1 MSRRE
6 VFDRVKRAT
15 VAVAAMNNREAKQPF
30 TIVGSGFCIDPLG
43 LVVTCRHVV
52 EALMEKTVEQQIAEI
67 SPEERGKPIQ
77 KSGPF
82 QVITPFA
89 VFYDT
94 KASAENLFVF
104 PSRVGNVV
112 AKTDFDLAM
121 LRLFPHG
128 AFPSG
133 YPALEIEDY
142 EVVAEGDEVG
152 TCGFPLGNYLY
163 EQLGTVTSSFTTGI
177 LSSIIPSPGASKE
190 LVNGFQLSLT
200 ATHGNSGGPVFSLAS
215 GKVFGVL
222 QRGVQDTSGGLL
234 AGITKAEPIYPLTV
248 FDLIDRL
255 KKTPPGTL
263 VQWYSG

>member
-1 MSRRE
+1 MGRRE
-6 VFDRVKRAT
+6 IFDRVKRAT
-15 VAVAAMNNREAKQPF
+15 VAVAAINRREAKHPF
-30 TIVGSGFCIDPLG
+30 TIVGSGFCIDPFG

-52 EALMEKTVEQQIAEI
+52 EALMEKTAEQQIAEVP
-67 SPEERGKPIQ
+67 PEEKGKPIQ
-77 KSGPF
+77 KLGPV
-82 QVITPFA
+82 QAIMPFA

-104 PSRVGNVV
+104 PSQVDNIV
-112 AKTDFDLAM
+112 ATTDFDLAM
-121 LRLFPHG
+121 LRLLPHT

-152 TCGFPLGNYLY
+152 TCGFPLGNYLH
-163 EQLGTVTSSFTTGI
+163 EQLGTVTSSFTTGV
-177 LSSIIPSPGASKE
+177 LSSIIPSSGVRKE
-190 LVNGFQLSLT
+190 LVKGFQLGLT

-222 QRGVQDTSGGLL
+222 QRGVQETSGGLL

-248 FDLIDRL
+248 FDLIDRM
-255 KKTPPGTL
+255 KKTPFGAP
-263 VQWYSG
+263 VQL